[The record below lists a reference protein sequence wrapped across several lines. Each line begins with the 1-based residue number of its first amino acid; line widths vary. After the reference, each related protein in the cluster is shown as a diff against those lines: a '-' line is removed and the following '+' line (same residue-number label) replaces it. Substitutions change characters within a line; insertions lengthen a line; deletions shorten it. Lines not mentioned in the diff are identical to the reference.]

1 MMRRSARL
9 VVAGRSWWGRSLG
22 GRSFSRMRELDLD
35 THALALCAQQVLCT
49 APLVVA
55 MSAVLQRT
63 TGKNVSVVISKFF
76 GLHDDSADD
85 ITKLFGRSSNSISTT
100 ALVLGLITA
109 VVFTT
114 SVAAVQQRGFELIWT
129 LPRVTGIRSYLR
141 QLAWAPALTLF
152 TIFVLIA
159 GRLGH
164 WLNHNV
170 IGIGPWAVILLQ
182 SIVTILFYWWTQHWL
197 LRGRVEWRALL
208 PGALVVGVLTTA
220 MVRVSRSIMDN
231 QISWQVHAYGL
242 VGAVFVLSV
251 WLMVLSAVILTG
263 ILLGAIFVE
272 RRADPNDIPLADQI
286 ERSPLTV
293 KGLISSV
300 EDVDDTAPRPS
311 VEDVAPRSS
320 VEDVDDAV
328 ARASADRVK
337 L

>member
-1 MMRRSARL
+1 MRRRPPRL
-9 VVAGRSWWGRSLG
+9 VLAGRTWWGRSLG
-22 GRSFSRMRELDLD
+22 GRSISRMREIDLD

-63 TGKNVSVVISKFF
+63 TGKNVSFVISKFF

-85 ITKLFGRSSNSISTT
+85 ISKLFGRTSNTISTA

-129 LPRVTGIRSYLR
+129 LPRLTGVRSYLR
-141 QLAWAPALTLF
+141 QLAWAPALTVF
-152 TIFVLIA
+152 TVFVLIA

-170 IGIGPWAVILLQ
+170 VGIGPWAVILLQ
-182 SIVTILFYWWTQHWL
+182 SVVTVLFYWWTQHWL

-208 PGALVVGVLTTA
+208 PGALAVGILTTA
-220 MVRVSRSIMDN
+220 MVRISHAIMDG

-251 WLMVLSAVILTG
+251 WLMVLSAVILAG
-263 ILLGAIFVE
+263 ILIGAMFVE
-272 RRADPNDIPLADQI
+272 RRNNPKLAPVGDEI

-293 KGLISSV
+293 KGLISAADDQ
-300 EDVDDTAPRPS
+300 DVRANAHRTVADDEPTAAITS
-311 VEDVAPRSS
+311 
-320 VEDVDDAV
+320 
-328 ARASADRVK
+328 
-337 L
+337 